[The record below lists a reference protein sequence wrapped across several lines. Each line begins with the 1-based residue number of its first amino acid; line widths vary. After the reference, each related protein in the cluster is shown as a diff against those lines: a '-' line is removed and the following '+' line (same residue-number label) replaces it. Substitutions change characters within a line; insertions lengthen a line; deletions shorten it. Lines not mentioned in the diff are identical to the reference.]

1 MTLPERIPTEIV
13 QLFASAEAWN
23 YRLVPYDRRDGIVL
37 CAGEQGRDYA
47 SASQEIEVLSGFR
60 VQIEP
65 VGPDE
70 LSLLLN
76 RYYRREET
84 RPISGRTADLS
95 RIGSG
100 QGFLTDLIGE
110 AFDEY
115 ASDIHFEPYEERC
128 RIRLRI
134 DGKLIEKYVLD
145 RSGYASIVNQ
155 IKIMAN
161 LDISERRLPQDGRIL
176 YHRGDRKFD
185 LRVSSLPTIYG
196 EKVVLRLLTRHAEL
210 LELSNLGFSERQ
222 LADYESA
229 IARPHGMALI
239 TGPTGSGKNT
249 TLYATLRRLNRES
262 GNILTIE
269 DPVEYTLEGVNQVQL
284 KEEIGLTF
292 GAALRTFL
300 RQDPDIIML
309 GEIRDADTAAMAIR
323 SSLTG
328 HLVFSTIHTNSA
340 WGSVSRLRDMGVHP
354 YLLSGTLILCAAQR
368 LVRLLCPD
376 CKKEAELTESE
387 REQVYGLRPVPSDRK
402 EAEDGAGE
410 RISEAAVPV
419 DNADA
424 NRTEPSPPAD
434 PRDGA
439 GRIPASGRTGP
450 QPAGKAARNDS
461 GHPSPPTGSASCG
474 TGDAPARTHFRPVG
488 CERCY
493 YTGYRGRRAIDRRER
508 IRRLGHSEGSVV
520 PGPAS
525 DGYRAPTGKH
535 RTAELESRNADGRR
549 SRPDGPEGS
558 RPQPRRGNQR
568 LQPGLEQSR
577 HLRTDAER
585 LSAHRRGSQAGRH
598 KTAAGRRRS
607 RQPVRRARHEAAR
620 QRPYPGAPAAGRQS
634 AGRSLRNGAQTRERA
649 GLGVLLP
656 GSGARPGQAD
666 RKIPNRERRADP
678 GRLGKKQHLGRRLR
692 RRDDR

>member
-1 MTLPERIPTEIV
+1 MDVRRRVALPESEIPSACPLIGPVYRFGRRVVPLAADSAIRFAGLCRAASVRFRLRIALRDLRADRRPERDDDSAGYVSEPVSDRLLVVPLLPFAAMTFPERIPTEIV
-13 QLFASAEAWN
+13 QLFSSAEAWN
-23 YRLVPYDRRDGIVL
+23 YRLVPYARKDGTVL
-37 CAGEQGRDYA
+37 CAGEQGRDYV

-76 RYYRREET
+76 RYYRREEA
-84 RPISGRTADLS
+84 RPESGRTADLS

-100 QGFLTDLIGE
+100 QGFLTELIGE

-134 DGKLIEKYVLD
+134 DGKLVEKYVID
-145 RSGYASIVNQ
+145 SGNYASLVNQ

-176 YHRGDRKFD
+176 YHRGERKFD

-222 LADYESA
+222 LADYAEA
-229 IARPHGMALI
+229 ISRPHGMALI
-239 TGPTGSGKNT
+239 TGPTGSGKST

-368 LVRLLCPD
+368 LIRLLCPD
-376 CKKEAELTESE
+376 CKKESELTEQE
-387 REQVYGLRPVPSDRK
+387 REQVYGKGTTVPDRP
-402 EAEDGAGE
+402 
-410 RISEAAVPV
+410 
-419 DNADA
+419 
-424 NRTEPSPPAD
+424 
-434 PRDGA
+434 
-439 GRIPASGRTGP
+439 
-450 QPAGKAARNDS
+450 
-461 GHPSPPTGSASCG
+461 HY
-474 TGDAPARTHFRPVG
+474 RPVG
-488 CERCY
+488 CERCH
-493 YTGYRGRRAIDRRER
+493 YTGYRGRRAIYEVIPIDGELAEAVRENRPDIAPLLRER
-508 IRRLGHSEGSVV
+508 GITTLKDSALDLFLFGQTSLEEVLPLLSE
-520 PGPAS
+520 
-525 DGYRAPTGKH
+525 
-535 RTAELESRNADGRR
+535 
-549 SRPDGPEGS
+549 
-558 RPQPRRGNQR
+558 
-568 LQPGLEQSR
+568 
-577 HLRTDAER
+577 
-585 LSAHRRGSQAGRH
+585 
-598 KTAAGRRRS
+598 
-607 RQPVRRARHEAAR
+607 
-620 QRPYPGAPAAGRQS
+620 
-634 AGRSLRNGAQTRERA
+634 
-649 GLGVLLP
+649 
-656 GSGARPGQAD
+656 
-666 RKIPNRERRADP
+666 
-678 GRLGKKQHLGRRLR
+678 
-692 RRDDR
+692 

>member
-13 QLFASAEAWN
+13 QLFSSAEAWS
-23 YRLVPYDRRDGIVL
+23 YRLVPYARKDGTVL
-37 CAGEQGRDYA
+37 CAGERGRDYA
-47 SASQEIEVLSGFR
+47 SVSQEIEVLSGFR

-84 RPISGRTADLS
+84 RAPADRTADRS
-95 RIGSG
+95 KIGSG

-134 DGKLIEKYVLD
+134 DGKLVEKYVLD
-145 RSGYASIVNQ
+145 RSDYASIVNQ

-176 YHRGDRKFD
+176 YHRGERKFD

-239 TGPTGSGKNT
+239 TGPTGSGKST

-292 GAALRTFL
+292 SAALRTFL

-376 CKKEAELTESE
+376 CKKEAMLTEPE
-387 REQVYGLRPVPSDRK
+387 YEQIYGQPRYSDRK
-402 EAEDGAGE
+402 GTGG
-410 RISEAAVPV
+410 RSSEAA
-419 DNADA
+419 A
-424 NRTEPSPPAD
+424 PAD

-450 QPAGKAARNDS
+450 QPAGKTEEAAAGLAGNKTPVSSVACCETMRGESYERMPRQD
-461 GHPSPPTGSASCG
+461 
-474 TGDAPARTHFRPVG
+474 RTHGHLMQKTKQETSVLPGKQDPEAHSHKHYRPVG

-493 YTGYRGRRAIDRRER
+493 YTGYRGRRAIYEVIPIDGELSEAVRESRSDIAPLLRER
-508 IRRLGHSEGSVV
+508 GITTLKDSALDLFFSGQTS
-520 PGPAS
+520 
-525 DGYRAPTGKH
+525 
-535 RTAELESRNADGRR
+535 LEEVL
-549 SRPDGPEGS
+549 P
-558 RPQPRRGNQR
+558 
-568 LQPGLEQSR
+568 L
-577 HLRTDAER
+577 LRE
-585 LSAHRRGSQAGRH
+585 
-598 KTAAGRRRS
+598 
-607 RQPVRRARHEAAR
+607 
-620 QRPYPGAPAAGRQS
+620 
-634 AGRSLRNGAQTRERA
+634 
-649 GLGVLLP
+649 
-656 GSGARPGQAD
+656 
-666 RKIPNRERRADP
+666 
-678 GRLGKKQHLGRRLR
+678 
-692 RRDDR
+692 

>member
-13 QLFASAEAWN
+13 QLFSSAEAWS
-23 YRLVPYDRRDGIVL
+23 YRLVPYARKDGTVL

-47 SASQEIEVLSGFR
+47 SVSQEIEVLSGFR

-134 DGKLIEKYVLD
+134 DGKLVEKYVLD

-239 TGPTGSGKNT
+239 TGPTGSGKST

-340 WGSVSRLRDMGVHP
+340 WGSVSRLRDMGMHP

-376 CKKEAELTESE
+376 CKKEAVLTGPEY
-387 REQVYGLRPVPSDRK
+387 EQIYGQPRYSDRK
-402 EAEDGAGE
+402 GTGG
-410 RISEAAVPV
+410 RSSEAAAPG
-419 DNADA
+419 
-424 NRTEPSPPAD
+424 
-434 PRDGA
+434 DGA

-450 QPAGKAARNDS
+450 QPAGKTEEAAVGLAGNKTPVSSVARCETMREESYGRIPRQN
-461 GHPSPPTGSASCG
+461 
-474 TGDAPARTHFRPVG
+474 RTHGHLMQKTEQETSVIFGKQDPEAHSHKHYRPVG

-493 YTGYRGRRAIDRRER
+493 YTGYRGRRAIYEVIPIDDELAEAVRE
-508 IRRLGHSEGSVV
+508 
-520 PGPAS
+520 
-525 DGYRAPTGKH
+525 
-535 RTAELESRNADGRR
+535 
-549 SRPDGPEGS
+549 SRPDIAPLLEK
-558 RPQPRRGNQR
+558 RGITTLKDSALDLFLSGQTS
-568 LQPGLEQSR
+568 LEEVLPL
-577 HLRTDAER
+577 LRE
-585 LSAHRRGSQAGRH
+585 
-598 KTAAGRRRS
+598 
-607 RQPVRRARHEAAR
+607 
-620 QRPYPGAPAAGRQS
+620 
-634 AGRSLRNGAQTRERA
+634 
-649 GLGVLLP
+649 
-656 GSGARPGQAD
+656 
-666 RKIPNRERRADP
+666 
-678 GRLGKKQHLGRRLR
+678 
-692 RRDDR
+692 

>member
-37 CAGEQGRDYA
+37 CAGERGRDYA
-47 SASQEIEVLSGFR
+47 SVSQEIEVLSGFR

-145 RSGYASIVNQ
+145 RSDYASIVNQ

-239 TGPTGSGKNT
+239 TGPTGSGKST

-284 KEEIGLTF
+284 KEKIGLTF

-402 EAEDGAGE
+402 DAEDGAGE
-410 RISEAAVPV
+410 RISEAAVSG

-424 NRTEPSPPAD
+424 NRTEPFPPAD

-439 GRIPASGRTGP
+439 SRIPASGKIGP
-450 QPAGKAARNDS
+450 QPAGKTEEAAVGLAGNKTPVSSVARCETMREESYGRIPRQN
-461 GHPSPPTGSASCG
+461 
-474 TGDAPARTHFRPVG
+474 RTHGHLMQKTKQETSVIFGKQDPEAHSHKHYRPVG
-488 CERCY
+488 CKRCY
-493 YTGYRGRRAIDRRER
+493 YTGYRGRRAIYEVIPIDDELAEAVRE
-508 IRRLGHSEGSVV
+508 
-520 PGPAS
+520 
-525 DGYRAPTGKH
+525 
-535 RTAELESRNADGRR
+535 
-549 SRPDGPEGS
+549 SRPDIAPLLEK
-558 RPQPRRGNQR
+558 RGITTLKDSALDLFLSGQTS
-568 LQPGLEQSR
+568 LEEVLPL
-577 HLRTDAER
+577 LRE
-585 LSAHRRGSQAGRH
+585 
-598 KTAAGRRRS
+598 
-607 RQPVRRARHEAAR
+607 
-620 QRPYPGAPAAGRQS
+620 
-634 AGRSLRNGAQTRERA
+634 
-649 GLGVLLP
+649 
-656 GSGARPGQAD
+656 
-666 RKIPNRERRADP
+666 
-678 GRLGKKQHLGRRLR
+678 
-692 RRDDR
+692 

>member
-37 CAGEQGRDYA
+37 CAGEQGRDYV

-65 VGPDE
+65 VGADE

-84 RPISGRTADLS
+84 RPVSGRTADLN

-100 QGFLTDLIGE
+100 QGFLTELIGE

-134 DGKLIEKYVLD
+134 DGKLVEKYVID
-145 RSGYASIVNQ
+145 NGNYASLVNQ

-176 YHRGDRKFD
+176 YHRGERKFD

-222 LADYESA
+222 LADYAEA
-229 IARPHGMALI
+229 ISRPHGMALI
-239 TGPTGSGKNT
+239 TGPTGSGKST

-262 GNILTIE
+262 SNILTIE

-292 GAALRTFL
+292 SAALRTFL

-376 CKKEAELTESE
+376 CKKEAELTEPE
-387 REQVYGLRPVPSDRK
+387 YEQIYGPRPRHSDRTD
-402 EAEDGAGE
+402 AEGGTRE
-410 RISEAAVPV
+410 RSSETAAPG
-419 DNADA
+419 DDADA
-424 NRTEPSPPAD
+424 NRTESFPPAD
-434 PRDGA
+434 PRDSA
-439 GRIPASGRTGP
+439 GRIPASERTGP
-450 QPAGKAARNDS
+450 QPTEKTEEAAVGLAGNKTPVSSVARCETMRGESDGRIPRQNRTH
-461 GHPSPPTGSASCG
+461 GHPMQKTEQETSVIFGKQDPEAHS
-474 TGDAPARTHFRPVG
+474 HKHYRPVG

-493 YTGYRGRRAIDRRER
+493 YTGYRGRRAIYEVIPIDDE
-508 IRRLGHSEGSVV
+508 L
-520 PGPAS
+520 
-525 DGYRAPTGKH
+525 
-535 RTAELESRNADGRR
+535 AEAVRESRSDIA
-549 SRPDGPEGS
+549 PLLKK
-558 RPQPRRGNQR
+558 RGITTLKNSALDLFLSGQTS
-568 LQPGLEQSR
+568 LEEVLPL
-577 HLRTDAER
+577 LRE
-585 LSAHRRGSQAGRH
+585 
-598 KTAAGRRRS
+598 
-607 RQPVRRARHEAAR
+607 
-620 QRPYPGAPAAGRQS
+620 
-634 AGRSLRNGAQTRERA
+634 
-649 GLGVLLP
+649 
-656 GSGARPGQAD
+656 
-666 RKIPNRERRADP
+666 
-678 GRLGKKQHLGRRLR
+678 
-692 RRDDR
+692 

>member
-13 QLFASAEAWN
+13 QLFASVEAWN
-23 YRLVPYDRRDGIVL
+23 YRLVPYARKDGAVL
-37 CAGEQGRDYA
+37 CAGERGRDYA
-47 SASQEIEVLSGFR
+47 SVSQEIEVLSGFR

-134 DGKLIEKYVLD
+134 DGKLVEKYVLD

-229 IARPHGMALI
+229 IARLHGMALI
-239 TGPTGSGKNT
+239 TGPTGSGKST

-376 CKKEAELTESE
+376 CKKEAELTGPEY
-387 REQVYGLRPVPSDRK
+387 EQIYGQPRYSDRK
-402 EAEDGAGE
+402 GTGG
-410 RISEAAVPV
+410 RSSEAAAPG
-419 DNADA
+419 DDADA
-424 NRTEPSPPAD
+424 NRTEPFPPAD

-450 QPAGKAARNDS
+450 QPAGKTEEAAVGLAGNKTPVSSVARCETMREESYGRIPRQN
-461 GHPSPPTGSASCG
+461 
-474 TGDAPARTHFRPVG
+474 RTHGHLMQKTKQETSVLPGKQDPEAHLHKHYRPVG

-493 YTGYRGRRAIDRRER
+493 YTGYRGRRAIYEVIPIDDELAEAVRE
-508 IRRLGHSEGSVV
+508 
-520 PGPAS
+520 
-525 DGYRAPTGKH
+525 
-535 RTAELESRNADGRR
+535 
-549 SRPDGPEGS
+549 SRPDIAPLLEK
-558 RPQPRRGNQR
+558 RGITTLKDSALDLFLSGQTS
-568 LQPGLEQSR
+568 LEEVLPL
-577 HLRTDAER
+577 LRE
-585 LSAHRRGSQAGRH
+585 
-598 KTAAGRRRS
+598 
-607 RQPVRRARHEAAR
+607 
-620 QRPYPGAPAAGRQS
+620 
-634 AGRSLRNGAQTRERA
+634 
-649 GLGVLLP
+649 
-656 GSGARPGQAD
+656 
-666 RKIPNRERRADP
+666 
-678 GRLGKKQHLGRRLR
+678 
-692 RRDDR
+692 

>member
-196 EKVVLRLLTRHAEL
+196 EKVVLRLLTR
-210 LELSNLGFSERQ
+210 Q

-239 TGPTGSGKNT
+239 TGPTGSGKST

-368 LVRLLCPD
+368 LVRLLCSD
-376 CKKEAELTESE
+376 CKKEAKLTVQE
-387 REQVYGLRPVPSDRK
+387 REQVYGK
-402 EAEDGAGE
+402 EA
-410 RISEAAVPV
+410 
-419 DNADA
+419 
-424 NRTEPSPPAD
+424 SPP
-434 PRDGA
+434 
-439 GRIPASGRTGP
+439 
-450 QPAGKAARNDS
+450 
-461 GHPSPPTGSASCG
+461 GHS
-474 TGDAPARTHFRPVG
+474 HFRPVG

-493 YTGYRGRRAIDRRER
+493 YTGYRGRRAIYEVIPIDDELAEAVRE
-508 IRRLGHSEGSVV
+508 
-520 PGPAS
+520 
-525 DGYRAPTGKH
+525 
-535 RTAELESRNADGRR
+535 
-549 SRPDGPEGS
+549 SRPDIAPLLEK
-558 RPQPRRGNQR
+558 RGITTLKDSALDLFLSGQTS
-568 LQPGLEQSR
+568 LEEVLPL
-577 HLRTDAER
+577 LRE
-585 LSAHRRGSQAGRH
+585 
-598 KTAAGRRRS
+598 
-607 RQPVRRARHEAAR
+607 
-620 QRPYPGAPAAGRQS
+620 
-634 AGRSLRNGAQTRERA
+634 
-649 GLGVLLP
+649 
-656 GSGARPGQAD
+656 
-666 RKIPNRERRADP
+666 
-678 GRLGKKQHLGRRLR
+678 
-692 RRDDR
+692 

>member
-1 MTLPERIPTEIV
+1 MTFPERIPTEIV

-23 YRLVPYDRRDGIVL
+23 YRLVPYDRRDGVVL
-37 CAGEQGRDYA
+37 CAGERGRDYA

-60 VQIEP
+60 IRVEP

-84 RPISGRTADLS
+84 RPVSGRTADLN

-100 QGFLTDLIGE
+100 QGFLTELIGE
-110 AFDEY
+110 AFDKY

-134 DGKLIEKYVLD
+134 DGKLVEKYVID
-145 RSGYASIVNQ
+145 SGNYASLVNQ

-176 YHRGDRKFD
+176 YHRGERKFD

-222 LADYESA
+222 LADYAEA
-229 IARPHGMALI
+229 ISRPHGMALI
-239 TGPTGSGKNT
+239 TGPTGSGKST

-262 GNILTIE
+262 SNILTIE

-376 CKKEAELTESE
+376 CKKEAELTEPEYEQIYGPRPRHFDRTDAEGGTEERSSE
-387 REQVYGLRPVPSDRK
+387 T
-402 EAEDGAGE
+402 
-410 RISEAAVPV
+410 AAPG
-419 DNADA
+419 DDADA
-424 NRTEPSPPAD
+424 NRRESFPPAD
-434 PRDGA
+434 LRDSA
-439 GRIPASGRTGP
+439 GRIPASERTGP
-450 QPAGKAARNDS
+450 QPTEKTEEAAVGLAGNKTPVSSVARCETMRGESDGRIPRQNRTH
-461 GHPSPPTGSASCG
+461 GHPMQKTEQETSVIFGKQDPEAHS
-474 TGDAPARTHFRPVG
+474 HKHYRPVG

-493 YTGYRGRRAIDRRER
+493 YTGYRGRRAIYEVIPIDDELAEAVRE
-508 IRRLGHSEGSVV
+508 
-520 PGPAS
+520 
-525 DGYRAPTGKH
+525 
-535 RTAELESRNADGRR
+535 
-549 SRPDGPEGS
+549 SRPDIAPLLEK
-558 RPQPRRGNQR
+558 RGITTLKDSALDLFLSGQTS
-568 LQPGLEQSR
+568 LEEVLPL
-577 HLRTDAER
+577 LRE
-585 LSAHRRGSQAGRH
+585 
-598 KTAAGRRRS
+598 
-607 RQPVRRARHEAAR
+607 
-620 QRPYPGAPAAGRQS
+620 
-634 AGRSLRNGAQTRERA
+634 
-649 GLGVLLP
+649 
-656 GSGARPGQAD
+656 
-666 RKIPNRERRADP
+666 
-678 GRLGKKQHLGRRLR
+678 
-692 RRDDR
+692 

>member
-13 QLFASAEAWN
+13 QLFASVEAWN
-23 YRLVPYDRRDGIVL
+23 YRLVPYARKDGAVL
-37 CAGEQGRDYA
+37 CAGERGRDYA
-47 SASQEIEVLSGFR
+47 SVSQEIEVLSGFR

-134 DGKLIEKYVLD
+134 DGKLVEKYVLD

-239 TGPTGSGKNT
+239 TGPTGSGKST

-376 CKKEAELTESE
+376 CKKEAELTGPEY
-387 REQVYGLRPVPSDRK
+387 EQIYGQPRYSDRK
-402 EAEDGAGE
+402 GTGG
-410 RISEAAVPV
+410 RSSEAAAPG
-419 DNADA
+419 DDADA
-424 NRTEPSPPAD
+424 NRTEPFPPAD

-450 QPAGKAARNDS
+450 QPAGKTEEAAVGLAGNKTPVSSVARCETMRGESYERIPRQD
-461 GHPSPPTGSASCG
+461 
-474 TGDAPARTHFRPVG
+474 RTHGHLMQKAGQETSVISGKQDPEAHSHKHYRPVG

-493 YTGYRGRRAIDRRER
+493 YTGYRGRRAIYEVIPIDDELAEAVRE
-508 IRRLGHSEGSVV
+508 
-520 PGPAS
+520 
-525 DGYRAPTGKH
+525 
-535 RTAELESRNADGRR
+535 
-549 SRPDGPEGS
+549 SRPDIAPLLEK
-558 RPQPRRGNQR
+558 RGITTLKDSALDLFLSGQTS
-568 LQPGLEQSR
+568 LEEVLPL
-577 HLRTDAER
+577 LRE
-585 LSAHRRGSQAGRH
+585 
-598 KTAAGRRRS
+598 
-607 RQPVRRARHEAAR
+607 
-620 QRPYPGAPAAGRQS
+620 
-634 AGRSLRNGAQTRERA
+634 
-649 GLGVLLP
+649 
-656 GSGARPGQAD
+656 
-666 RKIPNRERRADP
+666 
-678 GRLGKKQHLGRRLR
+678 
-692 RRDDR
+692 

>member
-13 QLFASAEAWN
+13 QLFSSAEAWS
-23 YRLVPYDRRDGIVL
+23 YRLVPYARKDGTVL

-47 SASQEIEVLSGFR
+47 SVSQEIEVLSGFR

-145 RSGYASIVNQ
+145 RSDYASIVNQ

-239 TGPTGSGKNT
+239 TGPTGSGKST

-340 WGSVSRLRDMGVHP
+340 WGSVSRLRDMGMHP

-376 CKKEAELTESE
+376 CKKEAVLTGPEY
-387 REQVYGLRPVPSDRK
+387 EQIYGQPRYSDRK
-402 EAEDGAGE
+402 GTGG
-410 RISEAAVPV
+410 RSSEAAAPG
-419 DNADA
+419 
-424 NRTEPSPPAD
+424 
-434 PRDGA
+434 DGA

-450 QPAGKAARNDS
+450 QPAGKTEEAAVGLAGNKTPVSSVARCETMREESYGRIPRQN
-461 GHPSPPTGSASCG
+461 
-474 TGDAPARTHFRPVG
+474 RTHGHLMQKTEQETSVIFGKQDPEAHSHKHYRPVG

-493 YTGYRGRRAIDRRER
+493 YTGYRGRRAIYEVIPIDDELAEAVRE
-508 IRRLGHSEGSVV
+508 
-520 PGPAS
+520 
-525 DGYRAPTGKH
+525 
-535 RTAELESRNADGRR
+535 
-549 SRPDGPEGS
+549 SRPDIAPLLEK
-558 RPQPRRGNQR
+558 RGITTLKDSALDLFLSGQTS
-568 LQPGLEQSR
+568 LEEVLPL
-577 HLRTDAER
+577 LRE
-585 LSAHRRGSQAGRH
+585 
-598 KTAAGRRRS
+598 
-607 RQPVRRARHEAAR
+607 
-620 QRPYPGAPAAGRQS
+620 
-634 AGRSLRNGAQTRERA
+634 
-649 GLGVLLP
+649 
-656 GSGARPGQAD
+656 
-666 RKIPNRERRADP
+666 
-678 GRLGKKQHLGRRLR
+678 
-692 RRDDR
+692 

>member
-239 TGPTGSGKNT
+239 TGPTGSGKSTILSLICRNYEFQKGEI
-249 TLYATLRRLNRES
+249 LIDGIDIRKIKISSLRRHFGQMLQDVFLFSGTIRSNIVLREENIPDEEIMKVCRYVNADHFINKLEHGLDEEVRER
-262 GNILTIE
+262 GNNFSAGQRQLLSFARTILHKPSVMILDEATANIDTETELLIQDSLEKMRSVGTMLIVAHRLSTIQHADNIIVLSHGKILE
-269 DPVEYTLEGVNQVQL
+269 QGTHQQLLARHGRYYQLYTLQYHKEQL
-284 KEEIGLTF
+284 
-292 GAALRTFL
+292 
-300 RQDPDIIML
+300 
-309 GEIRDADTAAMAIR
+309 
-323 SSLTG
+323 
-328 HLVFSTIHTNSA
+328 N
-340 WGSVSRLRDMGVHP
+340 
-354 YLLSGTLILCAAQR
+354 
-368 LVRLLCPD
+368 
-376 CKKEAELTESE
+376 
-387 REQVYGLRPVPSDRK
+387 
-402 EAEDGAGE
+402 
-410 RISEAAVPV
+410 
-419 DNADA
+419 
-424 NRTEPSPPAD
+424 
-434 PRDGA
+434 
-439 GRIPASGRTGP
+439 
-450 QPAGKAARNDS
+450 
-461 GHPSPPTGSASCG
+461 
-474 TGDAPARTHFRPVG
+474 
-488 CERCY
+488 
-493 YTGYRGRRAIDRRER
+493 
-508 IRRLGHSEGSVV
+508 
-520 PGPAS
+520 
-525 DGYRAPTGKH
+525 
-535 RTAELESRNADGRR
+535 
-549 SRPDGPEGS
+549 
-558 RPQPRRGNQR
+558 
-568 LQPGLEQSR
+568 LQ
-577 HLRTDAER
+577 
-585 LSAHRRGSQAGRH
+585 
-598 KTAAGRRRS
+598 
-607 RQPVRRARHEAAR
+607 
-620 QRPYPGAPAAGRQS
+620 
-634 AGRSLRNGAQTRERA
+634 
-649 GLGVLLP
+649 
-656 GSGARPGQAD
+656 
-666 RKIPNRERRADP
+666 
-678 GRLGKKQHLGRRLR
+678 
-692 RRDDR
+692 

>member
-161 LDISERRLPQDGRIL
+161 LDISERRLPQDGRIF

-239 TGPTGSGKNT
+239 TGPTGSGKST

-376 CKKEAELTESE
+376 CKKEAEQTESE

-402 EAEDGAGE
+402 DAEDGAGE
-410 RISEAAVPV
+410 RISEAAVSG

-424 NRTEPSPPAD
+424 NRTEPFPPAD

-439 GRIPASGRTGP
+439 SRIPASGKIGP
-450 QPAGKAARNDS
+450 QPAGKTEEAAVGLAGNKTPVSSVARCETMREESYGRIPRQN
-461 GHPSPPTGSASCG
+461 
-474 TGDAPARTHFRPVG
+474 RTHGHLMQKTKQETSVIFGKQDPEAHSHKHYRPVG
-488 CERCY
+488 CKRCY
-493 YTGYRGRRAIDRRER
+493 YTGYRGRRAIYEVIPIDDELAEAVRE
-508 IRRLGHSEGSVV
+508 
-520 PGPAS
+520 
-525 DGYRAPTGKH
+525 
-535 RTAELESRNADGRR
+535 
-549 SRPDGPEGS
+549 SRPDIAPLLEK
-558 RPQPRRGNQR
+558 RGITTLKDSALDLFLSGQTS
-568 LQPGLEQSR
+568 LEEVLPL
-577 HLRTDAER
+577 LRE
-585 LSAHRRGSQAGRH
+585 
-598 KTAAGRRRS
+598 
-607 RQPVRRARHEAAR
+607 
-620 QRPYPGAPAAGRQS
+620 
-634 AGRSLRNGAQTRERA
+634 
-649 GLGVLLP
+649 
-656 GSGARPGQAD
+656 
-666 RKIPNRERRADP
+666 
-678 GRLGKKQHLGRRLR
+678 
-692 RRDDR
+692 

>member
-155 IKIMAN
+155 IQLMAN
-161 LDISERRLPQDGRIL
+161 VDISERRLLQDGRIL

-239 TGPTGSGKNT
+239 TGPTGSGKST

-387 REQVYGLRPVPSDRK
+387 REQVYGPRPVPSDRK
-402 EAEDGAGE
+402 EAENGY
-410 RISEAAVPV
+410 RKQQS
-419 DNADA
+419 
-424 NRTEPSPPAD
+424 RSTMWT
-434 PRDGA
+434 
-439 GRIPASGRTGP
+439 RTGRSLSRRPTRATAQVSPLRRKPGRSRPGRRKKP
-450 QPAGKAARNDS
+450 QPAWPGTKHRSPASPVAKRCGESLTSACRDRTGHTAISCRRRNKK
-461 GHPSPPTGSASCG
+461 PPCSPVN
-474 TGDAPARTHFRPVG
+474 RT
-488 CERCY
+488 
-493 YTGYRGRRAIDRRER
+493 RRR
-508 IRRLGHSEGSVV
+508 IRTSITV
-520 PGPAS
+520 PSAAS
-525 DGYRAPTGKH
+525 DATTRATG
-535 RTAELESRNADGRR
+535 
-549 SRPDGPEGS
+549 
-558 RPQPRRGNQR
+558 
-568 LQPGLEQSR
+568 
-577 HLRTDAER
+577 
-585 LSAHRRGSQAGRH
+585 
-598 KTAAGRRRS
+598 AAGRS
-607 RQPVRRARHEAAR
+607 
-620 QRPYPGAPAAGRQS
+620 
-634 AGRSLRNGAQTRERA
+634 TR
-649 GLGVLLP
+649 
-656 GSGARPGQAD
+656 
-666 RKIPNRERRADP
+666 
-678 GRLGKKQHLGRRLR
+678 
-692 RRDDR
+692 

>member
-13 QLFASAEAWN
+13 QLFSSAEAWS
-23 YRLVPYDRRDGIVL
+23 YRLVPYARKDGTVL

-47 SASQEIEVLSGFR
+47 SVSQEIEVLSGFR

-145 RSGYASIVNQ
+145 RSDYASIVNQ

-161 LDISERRLPQDGRIL
+161 MDISERRLPQDGRIL

-239 TGPTGSGKNT
+239 TGPTGSGKST

-340 WGSVSRLRDMGVHP
+340 WGSVSRLRDMGMHP

-376 CKKEAELTESE
+376 CKKEAVLTGPEY
-387 REQVYGLRPVPSDRK
+387 EQIYGQPRYSDRK
-402 EAEDGAGE
+402 GTGG
-410 RISEAAVPV
+410 RSSEAAAPG
-419 DNADA
+419 
-424 NRTEPSPPAD
+424 
-434 PRDGA
+434 DGA

-450 QPAGKAARNDS
+450 QPAGKTEEAAVGLAGNKTPVSSVARCETMREESYGRIPRQN
-461 GHPSPPTGSASCG
+461 
-474 TGDAPARTHFRPVG
+474 RTHGHLMQKTEQETSVIFGKQDPEAHSHKHYRPVG

-493 YTGYRGRRAIDRRER
+493 YTGYRGRRAIYEVIPIDDELAEAVRE
-508 IRRLGHSEGSVV
+508 
-520 PGPAS
+520 
-525 DGYRAPTGKH
+525 
-535 RTAELESRNADGRR
+535 
-549 SRPDGPEGS
+549 SRPDIAPLLEK
-558 RPQPRRGNQR
+558 RGITTLKDSALDLFLSGQTS
-568 LQPGLEQSR
+568 LEEVLPL
-577 HLRTDAER
+577 LRE
-585 LSAHRRGSQAGRH
+585 
-598 KTAAGRRRS
+598 
-607 RQPVRRARHEAAR
+607 
-620 QRPYPGAPAAGRQS
+620 
-634 AGRSLRNGAQTRERA
+634 
-649 GLGVLLP
+649 
-656 GSGARPGQAD
+656 
-666 RKIPNRERRADP
+666 
-678 GRLGKKQHLGRRLR
+678 
-692 RRDDR
+692 

>member
-13 QLFASAEAWN
+13 QLFSSAEAWN

-37 CAGEQGRDYA
+37 CAGERGRDYA
-47 SASQEIEVLSGFR
+47 SVSQEIEVLSGFR

-65 VGPDE
+65 AEPDE

-84 RPISGRTADLS
+84 RAPAGRTADRS
-95 RIGSG
+95 KIGSG

-134 DGKLIEKYVLD
+134 DGKLVEKYVLD

-210 LELSNLGFSERQ
+210 LELANLGFSPRQ
-222 LADYESA
+222 LADYTAA

-239 TGPTGSGKNT
+239 TGPTGSGKST

-309 GEIRDADTAAMAIR
+309 GEIRDADTATMAIR

-376 CKKEAELTESE
+376 CKKETELTGPE
-387 REQVYGLRPVPSDRK
+387 REQVYGVQEELPAARK
-402 EAEDGAGE
+402 VGCDTGGYTAEASA
-410 RISEAAVPV
+410 SE
-419 DNADA
+419 DNAD
-424 NRTEPSPPAD
+424 D
-434 PRDGA
+434 CA
-439 GRIPASGRTGP
+439 GTFR
-450 QPAGKAARNDS
+450 Q
-461 GHPSPPTGSASCG
+461 
-474 TGDAPARTHFRPVG
+474 THYRPVG

-493 YTGYRGRRAIDRRER
+493 YTGYRGRTAIYE
-508 IRRLGHSEGSVV
+508 VV
-520 PGPAS
+520 PIDETLSEAI
-525 DGYRAPTGKH
+525 R
-535 RTAELESRNADGRR
+535 E
-549 SRPDGPEGS
+549 SRPDIGPLLRE
-558 RPQPRRGNQR
+558 RGITTLR
-568 LQPGLEQSR
+568 DSALE
-577 HLRTDAER
+577 LF
-585 LSAHRRGSQAGRH
+585 
-598 KTAAGRRRS
+598 
-607 RQPVRRARHEAAR
+607 
-620 QRPYPGAPAAGRQS
+620 
-634 AGRSLRNGAQTRERA
+634 RA
-649 GLGVLLP
+649 GLTSLEELLP
-656 GSGARPGQAD
+656 LL
-666 RKIPNRERRADP
+666 RE
-678 GRLGKKQHLGRRLR
+678 
-692 RRDDR
+692 

>member
-13 QLFASAEAWN
+13 QLFASVEARN
-23 YRLVPYDRRDGIVL
+23 YRLVPYARKDGAVL
-37 CAGEQGRDYA
+37 CAGERGRDYA
-47 SASQEIEVLSGFR
+47 SVSQEIEVLSGFR

-134 DGKLIEKYVLD
+134 DGKLVEKYVLD

-239 TGPTGSGKNT
+239 TGPTGSGKST

-376 CKKEAELTESE
+376 CKKEAELTGPEY
-387 REQVYGLRPVPSDRK
+387 EQIYGQPRYSDRK
-402 EAEDGAGE
+402 GTGG
-410 RISEAAVPV
+410 RSSEAAAPG
-419 DNADA
+419 DDADA
-424 NRTEPSPPAD
+424 NRTEPFPPAD

-450 QPAGKAARNDS
+450 QPAGKTEEAAVGLAGNKTPVSSVARCETMRGESYERIPRQD
-461 GHPSPPTGSASCG
+461 
-474 TGDAPARTHFRPVG
+474 RTHGHLMQKTEQETSVIFGKQAPEAHSHKHYRPVG

-493 YTGYRGRRAIDRRER
+493 YTGYRGRRAIYEVIPIDDELAEAVRE
-508 IRRLGHSEGSVV
+508 
-520 PGPAS
+520 
-525 DGYRAPTGKH
+525 
-535 RTAELESRNADGRR
+535 
-549 SRPDGPEGS
+549 SRPDIAPLLKK
-558 RPQPRRGNQR
+558 RGITTLKDSALDLFLSGQTS
-568 LQPGLEQSR
+568 LEEVLPL
-577 HLRTDAER
+577 LRE
-585 LSAHRRGSQAGRH
+585 
-598 KTAAGRRRS
+598 
-607 RQPVRRARHEAAR
+607 
-620 QRPYPGAPAAGRQS
+620 
-634 AGRSLRNGAQTRERA
+634 
-649 GLGVLLP
+649 
-656 GSGARPGQAD
+656 
-666 RKIPNRERRADP
+666 
-678 GRLGKKQHLGRRLR
+678 
-692 RRDDR
+692 

>member
-1 MTLPERIPTEIV
+1 MTLPKRIPTEIV
-13 QLFASAEAWN
+13 QLFSSAEAWS
-23 YRLVPYDRRDGIVL
+23 YRLIPYARKDGTVL
-37 CAGEQGRDYA
+37 CAGEQGHDYA

-60 VQIEP
+60 VQIES

-76 RYYRREET
+76 RYYRREGT

-239 TGPTGSGKNT
+239 TGPTGSGKST

-354 YLLSGTLILCAAQR
+354 YLLSGTLVLCAAQR

-387 REQVYGLRPVPSDRK
+387 YEQIYGQPRYSDRK
-402 EAEDGAGE
+402 GTGG
-410 RISEAAVPV
+410 RSSEAAAPV

-424 NRTEPSPPAD
+424 NRTGPFPPAD
-434 PRDGA
+434 PRNSTG
-439 GRIPASGRTGP
+439 ISASGRTGP
-450 QPAGKAARNDS
+450 QPAEKTEETAAGLAGNKTPVSSVARYETMRGESYERIPRQD
-461 GHPSPPTGSASCG
+461 
-474 TGDAPARTHFRPVG
+474 RTHGHLMQKAGQETSVISGKQDPEAHSHKHYRPVG

-493 YTGYRGRRAIDRRER
+493 YTGYRGRRAIYEVIPIDDELAEAVRE
-508 IRRLGHSEGSVV
+508 
-520 PGPAS
+520 
-525 DGYRAPTGKH
+525 
-535 RTAELESRNADGRR
+535 
-549 SRPDGPEGS
+549 SRPDIAPLLEK
-558 RPQPRRGNQR
+558 RGITTLKDSALDLFLSGQTS
-568 LQPGLEQSR
+568 LEEVLPL
-577 HLRTDAER
+577 LRE
-585 LSAHRRGSQAGRH
+585 
-598 KTAAGRRRS
+598 
-607 RQPVRRARHEAAR
+607 
-620 QRPYPGAPAAGRQS
+620 
-634 AGRSLRNGAQTRERA
+634 
-649 GLGVLLP
+649 
-656 GSGARPGQAD
+656 
-666 RKIPNRERRADP
+666 
-678 GRLGKKQHLGRRLR
+678 
-692 RRDDR
+692 